1 MVLWLFS
8 RNPFNLEIYT
18 ENFTKKKKKD
28 TVTEIYFKITG
39 K

>member
-18 ENFTKKKKKD
+18 ENFTKKKKD